1 MTTDNAMSWRQII
14 SYGVGDFAFC
24 LSFQLCSL
32 YLLYYYTDI
41 VGLPAATAGMIIMV
55 ALVWEGVSDP
65 LVGVIA
71 NRTRTRWGRYR
82 PYILFGAIPL
92 SLSVVAMFFPV
103 DLTGNALVLYCLAT
117 HILYRT
123 LFTFVQVPFVSLS
136 AQITRDSEVR
146 GRIAGVRMMFAIL
159 CGLFIAA
166 LTLPLSGLFGGG
178 RDGMFVVAILFSTLA
193 TAILFYCFFTTRE
206 PDEAA
211 MQETVP
217 LRAMVRS
224 LIGNRP
230 FLMLL
235 AATIVGA
242 TGYTMA
248 GKALVYYMKYWVGS
262 EGAVTTG
269 LVVLLGSAAIALIPW
284 MMVSRRT
291 TKRFV
296 WLVGA
301 GVNVVAYALLLFLAP
316 REGPLLWL
324 LITLTGIG
332 NSAFVLT
339 FWSMLPDTVEF
350 GEWRSRVRSEGAVV
364 GMISFAQKVAFG
376 LGTGL
381 IGILLDTVGYVPNVS
396 QSDEA
401 LRGIMMLYAVGP
413 LLLFAASA
421 IAIWAYP
428 IDHRLH
434 GRLVRGLDWRSQ
446 RRAAPLPQV
455 MS

>member
-1 MTTDNAMSWRQII
+1 MSWRQIV

-41 VGLPAATAGMIIMV
+41 VGLPASTAGMIIMV

-71 NRTRTRWGRYR
+71 NRTRSRWGRYR
-82 PYILFGAIPL
+82 PYILFGTIPL
-92 SLSVVAMFFPV
+92 TLSVIAMFYPV
-103 DLTGNALVLYCLAT
+103 ALTGSWLVAYCFAT
-117 HILYRT
+117 HIIYRT

-146 GRIAGVRMMFAIL
+146 GQIAGVRMMFAIL
-159 CGLFIAA
+159 CGLLIAA
-166 LTLPLSGLFGGG
+166 VTLPFAGLLGGG
-178 RDGMFVVAILFSTLA
+178 REGFFVVTLIYAGIAAIILF
-193 TAILFYCFFTTRE
+193 FCFATTRE
-206 PDEAA
+206 PGEL
-211 MQETVP
+211 ETGPAVS
-217 LRAMVRS
+217 LAEMLRS
-224 LIGNRP
+224 LAGNRP

-235 AATIVGA
+235 VATIVGA

-262 EGAVTTG
+262 EAAVTLG
-269 LVVLLGSAAIALIPW
+269 LVLLLTSAALALIPW
-284 MMVSRRT
+284 MMISRRT
-291 TKRFV
+291 SKRFV
-296 WLVGA
+296 WLA
-301 GVNVVAYALLLFLAP
+301 GVGVNMCAYALLLLFAP
-316 REGPLLWL
+316 REGAALWL
-324 LITLTGIG
+324 LIILTGIG

-339 FWSMLPDTVEF
+339 FWSMLPDTVEL
-350 GEWRSRVRSEGAVV
+350 GEWQSRVRSEGAVV

-376 LGTGL
+376 LGTGM
-381 IGILLDTVGYVPNVS
+381 IGIFLDLSGYVANVP
-396 QSDEA
+396 QSDAA
-401 LRGIMMLYAVGP
+401 LRSIVLLYAAGP

-434 GRLVRGLDWRSQ
+434 SRLVRGLEWRH
-446 RRAAPLPQV
+446 RRRGAPDV
-455 MS
+455 S